1 MNNNNIIVRVVVILI
16 FSTTFSYAQDL
27 DKEDPVLITD
37 QDKFITLSQVN
48 DIQLQDTKDIVSIS
62 QGVNAVFIQQI
73 GTNNSVS
80 SNIVAESSD
89 IRIVQNGN
97 ENKVEIEETA
107 KEIEK
112 LITQT
117 GTNNSVI
124 DFSFNSNLST
134 TLELIQEGDNLIF
147 ERFGTNELSKS
158 LKFKM
163 TGDAKTIIVR
173 SF

>member
-1 MNNNNIIVRVVVILI
+1 MNNNNIIVQVVVILI

>member
-80 SNIVAESSD
+80 SNIVAKSSD

>member
-1 MNNNNIIVRVVVILI
+1 MNNSLFTRI
-16 FSTTFSYAQDL
+16 FAIFLFLTAFSYAQDL
-27 DKEDPVLITD
+27 DKEDAVLITD
-37 QDKFITLSQVN
+37 QDKFITLSQVT
-48 DIQLQDTKDIVSIS
+48 DIQPQSSEDLSLAS

-73 GTNNSVS
+73 GTSNSVL

-89 IRIVQNGN
+89 ITIVQKGN

-112 LITQT
+112 IITQT
-117 GTNNSVI
+117 GNNNTVL
-124 DFSFNSNLST
+124 DFSLNSNLST
-134 TLELIQEGDNLIF
+134 SLELIQEGDNLIF
-147 ERFGTNELSKS
+147 ERFGTNELSKN

-163 TGDAKTIIVR
+163 TGEAKTIIVR